1 MKKGSLSPR
10 RWGVCL
16 AGGLTVNR
24 WNAHGKQTC
33 DTQEGEIKWLHA
45 DSQTEGHAELLVLE
59 SSMEIL
65 SHAAA
70 SSVQRNLDKHSMR
83 VVEQLSGWFI
93 YLFISYLQGR
103 AQWHHKGW
111 QMTPAAWW
119 QFLAGWFVTTID
131 SFCLREDKGLY
142 RNTPNLYSRFHGIA
156 YYSRHIRD

>member
-70 SSVQRNLDKHSMR
+70 SSVQRN
-83 VVEQLSGWFI
+83 VVRTLHESGRTIIRLI
-93 YLFISYLQGR
+93 YLFIYIFKDVHSD
-103 AQWHHKGW
+103 
-111 QMTPAAWW
+111 
-119 QFLAGWFVTTID
+119 TTKAD
-131 SFCLREDKGLY
+131 KWPLPRGGSFWLDG
-142 RNTPNLYSRFHGIA
+142 S
-156 YYSRHIRD
+156 